1 MEIWVHDFMCFCVY
15 RTVEEVPVVDYTV
28 PLSEAEVIKEG

>member
-1 MEIWVHDFMCFCVY
+1 MHDFMFLCLPI
-15 RTVEEVPVVDYTV
+15 VEEVPVVDYTV